1 MEDHMIELEGI
12 TKRFGAT
19 HAVEGVSFTAPAGKV
34 TAFLGP
40 NGAGKTT
47 TIRVLLGLARPDAGS
62 VRINGT
68 TYDELSSPRR
78 EVGAVLDAIGFHPGR
93 TARHHLQ
100 VLALAAGIDGRRVD
114 QVLELVDLQA
124 AAGRKVGGFSLG
136 MRQRLALA
144 GALLGDPKVL
154 VLDEPA
160 NGLDPA
166 GMAWLRGLITGW
178 AEQGRTVLVSS
189 HVLTEVA
196 LVADRFVIIDRG
208 KVVREADAAGL
219 GIGSNVQVRTAHVAR
234 LGELATARGWVV
246 DVVGPDRL
254 TIAGATLAEV
264 GDLAAGA
271 TIALSELSATSP
283 TMQLEGVFLQLTGSL
298 EEVAS

>member
-1 MEDHMIELEGI
+1 MIELEGV

-19 HAVEGVSFTAPAGKV
+19 NAVEEVTFTAPAGKV

-47 TIRVLLGLARPDAGS
+47 TIRVLLGLARPDAGT
-62 VRINGT
+62 VRINGA

-100 VLALAAGIDGRRVD
+100 VLALAAGIEGRRID
-114 QVLELVDLQA
+114 EVLDLVDLKA

-144 GALLGDPKVL
+144 GALLGDPSVL

-166 GMAWLRGLITGW
+166 GMAWLRGLITRWSG
-178 AEQGRTVLVSS
+178 QGRTVLVSS

-208 KVVREADAAGL
+208 KVVREADAAAL
-219 GIGSNVQVRTAHVAR
+219 GIDSDAKVRTADAAR
-234 LGELATARGWVV
+234 
-246 DVVGPDRL
+246 
-254 TIAGATLAEV
+254 
-264 GDLAAGA
+264 
-271 TIALSELSATSP
+271 
-283 TMQLEGVFLQLTGSL
+283 QLEGVFLQLTGSL